1 MYVDKDELTKEA
13 LLNELHEQYGMI
25 DLLISDLSG
34 YIGKVKAC
42 LSAEEE
48 RTQVSKRVFFDLFPH
63 SEQLE

>member
-34 YIGKVKAC
+34 YIDKVKAC
-42 LSAEEE
+42 LSAEEG
-48 RTQVSKRVFFDLFPH
+48 RSQVS
-63 SEQLE
+63 